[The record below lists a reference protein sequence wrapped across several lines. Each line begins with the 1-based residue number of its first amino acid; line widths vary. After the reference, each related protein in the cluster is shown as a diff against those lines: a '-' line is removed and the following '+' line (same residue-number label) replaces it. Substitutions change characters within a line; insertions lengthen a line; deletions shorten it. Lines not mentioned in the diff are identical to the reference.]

1 MPLGMEVT
9 IVSGG
14 TAMAWRRRYLLG
26 PFWNEFDDFMQE
38 METQFNEMVEELAT
52 NKTLP
57 GKDMRARML
66 PAIRGEFRVDVKE
79 HDDEVIVAADLPG
92 VEKEDVSI
100 AVLDPR
106 TLRIAFSR
114 GAETEEKAEGYF
126 VRERTY
132 GSMDRVVKL
141 PADVTEDGSAATF
154 KNGVLEV
161 RLKKASTE
169 TGKKIPIE

>member
-1 MPLGMEVT
+1 
-9 IVSGG
+9 
-14 TAMAWRRRYLLG
+14 MAWRRRYLLG
-26 PFWNEFDDFMQE
+26 PFWNEFDDFMQD
-38 METQFNEMVEELAT
+38 METQFNEMLEELAT
-52 NKTLP
+52 NKALP
-57 GKDMRARML
+57 GKEMRARML

-92 VEKEDVSI
+92 VEKEDVSLE
-100 AVLDPR
+100 VLDSR

-114 GAETEEKAEGYF
+114 KAEMEEKAEGYF

-132 GSMDRVVKL
+132 GSMDRVVRL
-141 PADVTEDGSAATF
+141 PSDVTEEGATATF

-161 RLKKASTE
+161 RLKKLTIE